1 MLQQSK
7 TLAPSSKITNCAKP
21 LSYGARA
28 QLATNPVGKRI
39 FETME
44 RKRTNLIVS
53 ADLTEKKALLELIE
67 AVGPHVCAIKTHI
80 DIVTDFDW
88 DLIEQLQRLAQ
99 KYDFIIFEDRK
110 FADIGNTVQ
119 LQYQQGI
126 YRIADWADVVNAHTV
141 PGPGIIEGLR
151 AVGLPKNRALILLP
165 QMSSKDNLATGDY
178 TQKTIAWAK
187 QYDDFVIGFIAR
199 QQLVDDPKFLHFTPG
214 VQLASKGDA
223 LGQQYLTPQIVIRD
237 GSDCIIVGRGIYQ
250 ADDYGA
256 AAQEYREAGWQAYQQ
271 RI

>member
-1 MLQQSK
+1 MQQSE
-7 TLAPSSKITNCAKP
+7 TLAPSLKATNCAKS
-21 LSYGARA
+21 LTYGQRA
-28 QLATNPVGKRI
+28 QLATNPVAKRL

-53 ADLTEKKALLELIE
+53 ADVTEKKALLELID

-80 DIVTDFDW
+80 DIVNDFDW
-88 DLIEQLQRLAQ
+88 DLIEQLQQLARIH
-99 KYDFIIFEDRK
+99 DFIIFEDRK

-126 YRIADWADVVNAHTV
+126 YRIAEWADMVNAHSV

-151 AVGLPKNRALILLP
+151 AVGLTKNRALILLP

-178 TQKTIAWAK
+178 TQKTVAWAQ

-199 QQLVDDPKFLHFTPG
+199 QQLVEDQKFLHFTPG
-214 VQLASKGDA
+214 VQLALKGDA
-223 LGQQYLTPQIVIRD
+223 LGQQYLTPQVAIRD
-237 GSDCIIVGRGIYQ
+237 GSDCIIVGRGIYH
-250 ADDYGA
+250 ADNYVA
-256 AAQEYREAGWQAYQQ
+256 AAQEYQVVGWESYLK